1 LPIDDATEKLCEAQP
16 AVCVCLRQLFACEM
30 VFGVALL
37 ALGAVDDMPHY
48 HRGKLTQY
56 EIGPPSVLLSKSDEQ
71 RSRRAGLS
79 CRQWRLVWSA
89 PGAC

>member
-1 LPIDDATEKLCEAQP
+1 M
-16 AVCVCLRQLFACEM
+16 CVCLRQLFACKM

-71 RSRRAGLS
+71 RLKTGRPVLQAVETGVVGARRMLMVQDIA
-79 CRQWRLVWSA
+79 A
-89 PGAC
+89 PANVVME